1 MFIDDNFMAGTWE
14 NLRPA
19 LVASTEALFILLD
32 YSNEILRKSYLLMDK
47 YYESLCSYLRKQLGK
62 QIDTRRLLVTIT
74 KEKRA
79 EILKILSTV

>member
-32 YSNEILRKSYLLMDK
+32 YSNEILRKSYLLMEK
-47 YYESLCSYLRKQLGK
+47 YYESLCSYSRK
-62 QIDTRRLLVTIT
+62 
-74 KEKRA
+74 
-79 EILKILSTV
+79 